1 MMDIEKMHGTCEIS
15 QINGDMAVLVGSA
28 PVVTMRN
35 YQKEVVAY
43 TKGLGR
49 LFCSFKGYEPCHNA
63 QEVIERIGYDSEGM
77 WKSHRFRILRQ
88 WCQFFVSWMK

>member
-1 MMDIEKMHGTCEIS
+1 
-15 QINGDMAVLVGSA
+15 MAVLVGSA

-63 QEVIERIGYDSEGM
+63 QEVIERIGYDSERDVEIPQVPYFAPM
-77 WKSHRFRILRQ
+77 
-88 WCQFFVSWMK
+88 VSVFW